1 MARVIR
7 MLKRALITSIAITS
21 FTANASW
28 NVSSDVDEMT
38 GEATHYA
45 ISQSTESINKMDF
58 PYKDVRSWIGVGC
71 DKKIEFIF
79 IGFNKSPNITND
91 KNQDGWSLIS
101 TRFEWDNDVESVKL
115 SQTWG
120 SKFLQFR
127 GDDSK
132 FIKKIESK
140 KNGLLYLSWHG
151 QGSVYFPYSFEGSSK
166 AIATIRQKCK

>member
-1 MARVIR
+1 

-38 GEATHYA
+38 GKTTHYA
-45 ISQSTESINKMDF
+45 ISQSKESTKKMGF
-58 PYKDVRSWIGVGC
+58 PYKHVRSWIGGGC
-71 DKKIEFIF
+71 DKKGEWIF

-91 KNQDGWSLIS
+91 ETQDGWSLIS
-101 TRFEWDNDVESVKL
+101 TRFKWDNDVESVKL

-120 SKFLQFR
+120 SKFLHFR

-132 FIKKIESK
+132 FITKIASK
-140 KNGLLYLSWHG
+140 NNGLLELNWHG
-151 QGSVYFPYSFEGSSK
+151 QGSVYFPYSFAGSSK